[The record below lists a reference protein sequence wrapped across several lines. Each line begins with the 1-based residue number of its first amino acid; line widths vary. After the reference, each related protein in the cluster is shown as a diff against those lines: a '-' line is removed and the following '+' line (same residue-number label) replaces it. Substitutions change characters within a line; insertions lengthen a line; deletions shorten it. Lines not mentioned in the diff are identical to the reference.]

1 MIRSPLL
8 IRTAI
13 KSSQRAATVAATTAA
28 SSIPRAGIQQ
38 QHALVRLTPTTTRT
52 FSTAHHHDVDDIDSP
67 PPIKNTFGGSYNW
80 EDPLCIKSSLT
91 EEEV

>member
-13 KSSQRAATVAATTAA
+13 KSSQRVASVAATTAA

-52 FSTAHHHDVDDIDSP
+52 FSTAHHDVDDIDSP

>member
-13 KSSQRAATVAATTAA
+13 KSSQRAASVAATTAA

-38 QHALVRLTPTTTRT
+38 QHALVRLTPTTRT
-52 FSTAHHHDVDDIDSP
+52 FSTAHHEDDIDSP

>member
-13 KSSQRAATVAATTAA
+13 KSSQRVASVAATTAA

-38 QHALVRLTPTTTRT
+38 QHALVRLTPTKRT

>member
-1 MIRSPLL
+1 MIRSPLF

-13 KSSQRAATVAATTAA
+13 KSSQRAASVAATTAA

-38 QHALVRLTPTTTRT
+38 RALVRLTPTTRT
-52 FSTAHHHDVDDIDSP
+52 LSTAHHDVDDIDSP

>member
-13 KSSQRAATVAATTAA
+13 KSSHRAASVAATTAA

-38 QHALVRLTPTTTRT
+38 RALVRLTPTTTTT
-52 FSTAHHHDVDDIDSP
+52 FSTAHHDVDDIDSP

-80 EDPLCIKSSLT
+80 EDPLSIKSSLT
-91 EEEV
+91 DEEV

>member
-38 QHALVRLTPTTTRT
+38 QHALVRLTPTTRT

>member
-8 IRTAI
+8 VRTAI
-13 KSSQRAATVAATTAA
+13 KTSQRAASVAATTAA

-38 QHALVRLTPTTTRT
+38 HALVRLTPTTRT
-52 FSTAHHHDVDDIDSP
+52 FSTAHHVDDIDSP

-91 EEEV
+91 DEEV

>member
-8 IRTAI
+8 RTAI
-13 KSSQRAATVAATTAA
+13 KSSQRASAVAAKT
-28 SSIPRAGIQQ
+28 SIPRAGLQPQQ
-38 QHALVRLTPTTTRT
+38 QKHALVRLTPTTRT
-52 FSTAHHHDVDDIDSP
+52 FSTAHHEDDIDSP

-91 EEEV
+91 DEEV